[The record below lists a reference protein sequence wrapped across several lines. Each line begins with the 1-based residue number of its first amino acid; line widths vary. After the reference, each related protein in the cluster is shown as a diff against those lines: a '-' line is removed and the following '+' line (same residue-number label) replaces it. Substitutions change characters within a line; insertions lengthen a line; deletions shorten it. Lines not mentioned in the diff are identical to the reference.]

1 MMDRYEFM
9 WKLKSLLNELPMQ
22 EREEALQYYEDYF
35 EDAGKEN
42 EADVIASLGS
52 PEKVAENIKKDAG
65 QNVFLDGYEE
75 SKVERGNEMVEY
87 SYGQREQEPEQ
98 TQSKPEKKQSA
109 GRIVW
114 IVILCI
120 CAAPILLPLGC
131 AAFGILIAVLGVAI
145 AIAAA
150 VIAIVASF
158 GVSAFGSLLGGL
170 LSFVVGIVTLP
181 FHVMIGLSLMG
192 AGLLTGV
199 MGIIFLMI
207 TVVMGG
213 FVLPKL
219 FQGIGWLFRTLFR
232 RKKNK

>member
-1 MMDRYEFM
+1 MDRYEFM
-9 WKLKSLLNELPMQ
+9 WKLKSLLNEIPVQ

-52 PEKVAENIKKDAG
+52 PEKVAENIKRDAAQSDYFG
-65 QNVFLDGYEE
+65 GYEE
-75 SKVERGNEMVEY
+75 PKVERGNEIVEY
-87 SYGQREQEPEQ
+87 SSGYREEG
-98 TQSKPEKKQSA
+98 TTAQSKPQKKHSA
-109 GRIVW
+109 GKIAL

-131 AAFGILIAVLGVAI
+131 AAFGVLIGVLGVVLAI
-145 AIAAA
+145 SVG

-158 GVSAFGSLLGGL
+158 GTSAFGLLLGGL
-170 LSFVVGIVTLP
+170 LMVVVGIVTLP

-192 AGLLTGV
+192 AGLLAGV
-199 MGIIFLMI
+199 MGILFLAI

-219 FQGIGWLFRTLFR
+219 FQGIGWLFRTLFG
-232 RKKNK
+232 RKKKGK